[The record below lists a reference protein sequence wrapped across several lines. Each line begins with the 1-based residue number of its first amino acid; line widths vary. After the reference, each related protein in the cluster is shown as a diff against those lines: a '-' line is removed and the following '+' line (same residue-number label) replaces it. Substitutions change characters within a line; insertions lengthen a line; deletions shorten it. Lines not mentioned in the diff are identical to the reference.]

1 MTVSFLI
8 IDDHPLISAGLSKL
22 LPEKFENANIEVL
35 ESLTSGSVTQK
46 LGAVSCPVVILL
58 NYELEGLDVAAFVT
72 EVQSLSQK
80 AQVVIYN
87 ASDDLETAI
96 TMFAAGAM
104 AYITKDVPDTQIVSA
119 VRAALQ
125 DKQWLAPMLGAKAA
139 KQLGQPATSHME
151 LPLLKEREQA
161 VLFLLAQG
169 LSNKEIAVNLSL
181 AYQTVKNIVSNLYDI
196 FGVENRSQLALRAQ
210 ELEAH
215 LWRRSS

>member
-1 MTVSFLI
+1 MTASFLI

-22 LPEKFENANIEVL
+22 LSEKFENADIEIL

-46 LGAVSCPVVILL
+46 LGTVSCPVVIFL

-80 AQVVIYN
+80 AQVVIHN
-87 ASDDLETAI
+87 ASDDLETAV

-119 VRAALQ
+119 VRAVLQ
-125 DKQWLAPMLGAKAA
+125 DKQWLTPILGAKAA
-139 KQLGQPATSHME
+139 KQLGQPATE
-151 LPLLKEREQA
+151 LLPLKERERA

-169 LSNKEIAVNLSL
+169 LTNKDIAVSLSL
-181 AYQTVKNIVSNLYDI
+181 AEQTVKNIVSNLYDI
-196 FGVENRSQLALRAQ
+196 FEVENRSQLVLRAQ

-215 LWRRSS
+215 LWRRSY